1 MFLNEFDMDTYLE
14 GIALTIFQ
22 TCILDNQIRISVS
35 VAQQT
40 VFLTGPLS
48 GSLS

>member
-22 TCILDNQIRISVS
+22 TCILDNQVRISDS
-35 VAQQT
+35 GAQQAI
-40 VFLTGPLS
+40 FLTGLLT